1 MEARIKPAVSEMQLA
16 VVSETPL
23 VVVSE
28 MPLVV
33 GLEMQPVVVCLVNSR
48 QLALL
53 DSQAKDLALL
63 LRLGLPSQSHLAPL
77 LVECRS
83 HANEITN

>member
-1 MEARIKPAVSEMQLA
+1 LEARIKPAVSEMQLVA
-16 VVSETPL
+16 VSEIQL
-23 VVVSE
+23 VVVLE

-48 QLALL
+48 QPALL

-63 LRLGLPSQSHLAPL
+63 LRLALPSLSHLAPL
-77 LVECRS
+77 LVECPS